1 MLDEP
6 AETSPKREVENTNHR
21 PRDNRSRSSR
31 SGHLIPVRQGSEY
44 SDVLLRSLDN
54 LLLKRAE
61 HVVLGVTSCLP
72 RQGAT
77 TTAVNLAIRAADHGR
92 GPVLLIDGNAENRG
106 LSDLYRCGKL
116 GYGDCLAGDRE
127 LQATV
132 KHTKIRDLDVLG
144 FGNRR
149 VAGQI
154 VPDPNCVSAFFADVR
169 NNYRLSIV
177 DMSPFANSSA
187 TGSLC
192 PYLDGII
199 AVARPSVPS
208 SQLSEL
214 QNNIRQFQ
222 GNLLG
227 VVMTG
232 AQKGAMPK
240 WLQRFFQ

>member
-1 MLDEP
+1 MLNEP
-6 AETSPKREVENTNHR
+6 AETLRKREVENTNNL
-21 PRDNRSRSSR
+21 PRDSR
-31 SGHLIPVRQGSEY
+31 SGHLIPARRGSEY

-54 LLLKRAE
+54 LLLQRAE
-61 HVVLGVTSCLP
+61 PVVIGVVGCLP

-92 GPVLLIDGNAENRG
+92 GPVLLIDGNAENRDLSG
-106 LSDLYRCGKL
+106 LYHCGKL
-116 GYGDCLAGDRE
+116 GHGDCLAGVRE

-132 KHTKIRDLDVLG
+132 KKTKVRDLDVLG
-144 FGNRR
+144 FGDRHM
-149 VAGQI
+149 AGQI
-154 VPDPNCVSAFFADVR
+154 VPDSNCASAFIADLR

-177 DMSPFANSSA
+177 DMSPFANPSA
-187 TGSLC
+187 TASMC

-199 AVARPSVPS
+199 AVAGPNVPP
-208 SQLSEL
+208 SQLTEL
-214 QNNIRQFQ
+214 KSNVRQFQ

>member
-1 MLDEP
+1 MIMLNEP
-6 AETSPKREVENTNHR
+6 AETSPELEVENTNNL
-21 PRDNRSRSSR
+21 PRRNR
-31 SGHLIPVRQGSEY
+31 SGHLIPVRRGSEY

-54 LLLKRAE
+54 LLLQRAE
-61 HVVLGVTSCLP
+61 PVVIGVVGCMP

-92 GPVLLIDGNAENRG
+92 GPVLLIDANAENRG
-106 LSDLYRCGKL
+106 LSDLYRCGRL
-116 GYGDCLAGDRE
+116 GYRDCLAGAME

-132 KHTKIRDLDVLG
+132 KCTEVRDLDVLG
-144 FGNRR
+144 FGDRHM
-149 VAGQI
+149 AGQV
-154 VPDPNCVSAFFADVR
+154 VPDSNCASAFLADVR

-177 DMSPFANSSA
+177 DMSPLANPSA
-187 TGSLC
+187 TASLC

-199 AVARPSVPS
+199 AVVRPSVPS
-208 SQLSEL
+208 SQLTEL
-214 QNNIRQFQ
+214 QSDIRKFQ

-232 AQKGAMPK
+232 AQRGAMPK

>member
-1 MLDEP
+1 MIMLDEP
-6 AETSPKREVENTNHR
+6 AETSPEREVENTNNL
-21 PRDNRSRSSR
+21 PRRNRS
-31 SGHLIPVRQGSEY
+31 GQLIPVRRGSEY

-54 LLLKRAE
+54 LLLQRAE
-61 HVVLGVTSCLP
+61 PVVIGVVGCMP

-92 GPVLLIDGNAENRG
+92 GPVLLIDGNAENRN
-106 LSDLYRCGKL
+106 LSGLYRCGRI
-116 GYGDCLAGDRE
+116 GYGDCLAGARE
-127 LQATV
+127 LHASV
-132 KHTKIRDLDVLG
+132 KNTEVRDLDVLG
-144 FGNRR
+144 FGNRNL
-149 VAGQI
+149 AGQF
-154 VPDPNCVSAFFADVR
+154 VADSNCASAFIADVR

-177 DMSPFANSSA
+177 DLSPFANPSA
-187 TGSLC
+187 TASLC

-208 SQLSEL
+208 SQLAEL
-214 QNNIRQFQ
+214 KSNIRQFH